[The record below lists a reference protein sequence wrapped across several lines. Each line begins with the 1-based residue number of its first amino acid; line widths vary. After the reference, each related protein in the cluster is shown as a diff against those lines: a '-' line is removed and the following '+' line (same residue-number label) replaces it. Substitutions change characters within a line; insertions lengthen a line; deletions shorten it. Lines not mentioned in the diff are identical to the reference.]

1 MRWCPLSWVLRWAR
15 CLRFRFLGISLG
27 HPFLFAWFFVCTRL
41 AYGGAP
47 FFVCFYSLV
56 SQVILSAVVLLLP
69 GLLVRRQVW
78 VSLLGVLMVMVR
90 VVVPSSW
97 VVLGLRWM
105 TWLLL
110 MRSSLVLVVAQAV
123 APKVS
128 VRVVR
133 MVAVMVLVF
142 IVFPFWGFLVFP
154 PYHSTHMIHKFGVG
168 GVPHTLFEI

>member
-1 MRWCPLSWVLRWAR
+1 MGVPR
-15 CLRFRFLGISLG
+15 
-27 HPFLFAWFFVCTRL
+27 
-41 AYGGAP
+41 

-69 GLLVRRQVW
+69 GLLVRTQVW

-168 GVPHTLFEI
+168 WCISYPH

>member
-1 MRWCPLSWVLRWAR
+1 MGVPR
-15 CLRFRFLGISLG
+15 
-27 HPFLFAWFFVCTRL
+27 FFVWVGCYL
-41 AYGGAP
+41 
-47 FFVCFYSLV
+47 LV

-78 VSLLGVLMVMVR
+78 VSLLGVLMVIVR

-123 APKVS
+123 APKVR

-142 IVFPFWGFLVFP
+142 IVFPFWGFLVSP
-154 PYHSTHMIHKFGVG
+154 SYHNTHMIHKFGVG
-168 GVPHTLFEI
+168 

>member
-1 MRWCPLSWVLRWAR
+1 MGVPR
-15 CLRFRFLGISLG
+15 
-27 HPFLFAWFFVCTRL
+27 
-41 AYGGAP
+41 

-69 GLLVRRQVW
+69 GLLVRTQVC

-110 MRSSLVLVVAQAV
+110 MRFSLVLVVAQAV
-123 APKVS
+123 APKVR

-142 IVFPFWGFLVFP
+142 IVFPF
-154 PYHSTHMIHKFGVG
+154 
-168 GVPHTLFEI
+168 